1 MKNAQSGPAGLPPLP
16 EIRQLIELKNWRALK
31 DSLSACPPSDIAD
44 LLEGLEAK
52 EAVLLFRLL
61 PRQLAADVFS
71 EIAIEAQ
78 RHLLHQMSDEHILGI
93 LLELSPDERTEL
105 FEELPG
111 KVTQRLLNLLPP
123 EERQEA
129 LRLLGYPENSVGRLM
144 TPDYVAIRPSWTVAQ
159 ALSHIRRW
167 GRDAETINRVYVID
181 EHWHLID
188 DIGLRRLILAEPQER
203 VETLMDRSFVAIPAL
218 EDQETAVKLMKRYD
232 LIVLPVVDSQ
242 NVLLGVVTVDDILD
256 VLEDEVTED
265 IQKGASVMPFE
276 VNYTTAPVW
285 TLFRKRIIWLLLLVL
300 AGFLSG
306 SVIAAFEEA
315 LGALIVLAFFI
326 PVLIDTGGNTA
337 TQSATLIIRAIAIG
351 DLTPRRWFSVV
362 KKELLIGLLLGVAL
376 SVILSLGA
384 YFWRGTPTV
393 SLVVGL
399 AVIIIALWA
408 NLLGSLLP
416 IALTK
421 LRLDPAI
428 ISSPLITT
436 IMDVTG
442 LLIYFSIAIWLLR
455 LGRP

>member
-376 SVILSLGA
+376 SVILSLWA